1 MNETLFKTIR
11 EGGNM
16 SIAGEDGTEVMA
28 TKLQV
33 AKMTPEQF
41 EEFKTSFFSFLME
54 LSDMYNERFGTPI
67 WKDESLITKG
77 KIYSGSTRAFFQ
89 KPFEEFTKYKKSV
102 GDFDVQL
109 PESTMEH
116 FPSFVE

>member
-1 MNETLFKTIR
+1 MNETLFKAIR

-54 LSDMYNERFGTPI
+54 LSDMYKERFGTPI
-67 WKDESLITKG
+67 WTD
-77 KIYSGSTRAFFQ
+77 
-89 KPFEEFTKYKKSV
+89 
-102 GDFDVQL
+102 
-109 PESTMEH
+109 
-116 FPSFVE
+116 